1 MKGPLSGVRV
11 LDMSSVILGPYISQL
26 LGDWDAEVIKIEP
39 PAGDT
44 TRDIAT
50 TKTPGMSALFM
61 NMNRNKRS
69 IVLDLTKPGSDEV
82 LHGLVK
88 NADIVIHNYR
98 PKPAAKLGV
107 SYDILS
113 KVNPRI
119 ITCTTVGYGS
129 QGPYKDR
136 PAYDDLIQ
144 GVSGMADLIGR
155 YHQADPRYVPTAQA
169 DKTGSLMALSS
180 ILAALYQREKSGEGQ
195 AIEVPM
201 FETLASYILVEH
213 LTGPAFVPP
222 IGPAG
227 YVRQMAPTRRPFRTK
242 DGFLCVMPYTNRHWK
257 SFFEYAGHPEL
268 VTDPRFDS
276 VMTRTENISVL
287 YGKLEELLGG
297 KSTAEWLVA
306 LEEIDIPFAPVNTVD
321 DLLNDPHLEAVGFF
335 AEYDHPTE
343 GRLRRVTSPA
353 KFSKSVPGF
362 QFGAPHLGEHSLEI
376 LKELEFSEDKIQQ
389 LLDAGATKTSQK

>member
-50 TKTPGMSALFM
+50 AKTPGMSALFM

-82 LHGLVK
+82 LHELVK
-88 NADIVIHNYR
+88 KVDVVIHNYR

-113 KVNPRI
+113 KINPRI

-257 SFFEYAGHPEL
+257 AFFEYAGHSEL

-389 LLDAGATKTSQK
+389 LLDAGATKASQK

>member
-155 YHQADPRYVPTAQA
+155 YHQAEPRYVPTAQA

-276 VMTRTENISVL
+276 VKTRTDNISAL
-287 YGKLEELLGG
+287 YGKLEELLGK
-297 KSTAEWLVA
+297 KSSAEWLVA
-306 LEEIDIPFAPVNTVD
+306 LEKIDIPFAPVNTVD

-335 AEYDHPTE
+335 EEYDHPTE

-376 LKELEFSEDKIQQ
+376 LKELEFSEEKIQQ
-389 LLDAGATKTSQK
+389 LLNDGATKASQK

>member
-50 TKTPGMSALFM
+50 AKTPGMSALFM

-144 GVSGMADLIGR
+144 GVSGMADLISR

-227 YVRQMAPTRRPFRTK
+227 YVRQMAPTRRPFRTQ

-276 VMTRTENISVL
+276 VKTRTDNISVL
-287 YGKLEELLGG
+287 YGKLEELLGA
-297 KSTAEWLVA
+297 KTSAEWLIA

-321 DLLNDPHLEAVGFF
+321 DLLEDPHLKAVGFF
-335 AEYDHPTE
+335 EEYDHPTE

-353 KFSKSVPGF
+353 KFSKSTPGF

-376 LKELEFSEDKIQQ
+376 LKELEFSEEKIQE
-389 LLDAGATKTSQK
+389 LLDAGATKAQK

>member
-50 TKTPGMSALFM
+50 AKTPGMSALFM

-155 YHQADPRYVPTAQA
+155 YHQAEPRYVPTAQA

-276 VMTRTENISVL
+276 VKTRTDNISAL
-287 YGKLEELLGG
+287 YGKLEELLGK
-297 KSTAEWLVA
+297 KSSAEWLVA
-306 LEEIDIPFAPVNTVD
+306 LEKIDIPFAPVNTVD

-335 AEYDHPTE
+335 EEYDHPTE

-376 LKELEFSEDKIQQ
+376 LKELEFSEEKIQQ
-389 LLDAGATKTSQK
+389 LLNDGATKASQK

>member
-50 TKTPGMSALFM
+50 AKTPGMSALFM

-276 VMTRTENISVL
+276 VKTRTDNISVL
-287 YGKLEELLGG
+287 YGKLEELLGA

-376 LKELEFSEDKIQQ
+376 LKELEFSEEKIQQ
-389 LLDAGATKTSQK
+389 LLNDGATKASQN

>member
-1 MKGPLSGVRV
+1 MSGPLSGVRI

-39 PAGDT
+39 PTGDT
-44 TRDIAT
+44 TRNIAT
-50 TKTPGMSALFM
+50 TKTPGMAALFM

-69 IVLDLTKPGSDEV
+69 IVLDLTKPGSADV
-82 LHGLVK
+82 LHKLVEK
-88 NADIVIHNYR
+88 SDVVIHNYR

-107 SYDILS
+107 AYETLA

-129 QGPYKDR
+129 EGQYRDR

-144 GVSGMADLIGR
+144 GISGMADLIGR
-155 YHQADPRYVPTAQA
+155 YHNADPRYVPTAQA
-169 DKTGSLMALSS
+169 DKTGSLMALSA
-180 ILAALYQREKSGEGQ
+180 ILAALYKREQTGEGQ

-213 LTGPAFVPP
+213 LTGPAYEPSL
-222 IGPAG
+222 GPAG
-227 YVRQMAPTRRPFRTK
+227 YVRQMAPTRRPFKTR
-242 DGFLCVMPYTNRHWK
+242 DGFLCVMPYTDRHWK
-257 SFFEYAGHPEL
+257 AFFEYAGHPEL

-276 VMTRTENISVL
+276 VMSRTDNIEAL
-287 YGKLEELLGG
+287 YTKLEELLSQ
-297 KSTAEWLVA
+297 KSTGDWLSA
-306 LEEIDIPFAPVNTVD
+306 LETLDIPFAPVNTVD
-321 DLLNDPHLEAVGFF
+321 DLLNDPHLQEVGFF

-353 KFSKSVPGF
+353 KFSKNPPGF
-362 QFGAPHLGEHSLEI
+362 QFGAPHLGEHSMEI
-376 LKELEFSEDKIQQ
+376 LKELEFSDEAIQT
-389 LLDAGATKTSQK
+389 LLDAGATTRPK